1 MDFWSIFTLLVNQP
15 ITNLL
20 VASYQLL
27 SFFHIPFALGFA
39 IIVLTFIIR
48 LILYPFTASQIR
60 TSKKM
65 QDMAPHISKLKE
77 QHKDDKKKQ
86 QEEMMK
92 LYAEFGINPAAGC
105 LPVVIQIPIIWGLYH
120 VLNEAVNVKTH
131 AVLNEKVNSLLY
143 SDSLKLTRLW
153 ETTFFGI
160 PLSQSP
166 ASLMGSM
173 PLIILVP
180 IITGLLQL
188 VFSKMMAPE
197 KGYQGK
203 ADDFQATFA
212 KQSLFIFP
220 IMIGFFSFQLPFGL
234 SLYWN
239 AFTLFG
245 ILQQYFLVGL
255 GGLKQWQGLLSRGK
269 EETKEEV
276 TEAKPRKKKKHG
288 KRK

>member
-1 MDFWSIFTLLVNQP
+1 MNIAQIFTLIINQP

-20 VASYQLL
+20 VACYHLFQYL
-27 SFFHIPFALGFA
+27 HIPYPLGFS
-39 IIVLTFIIR
+39 IIALTVVIRII
-48 LILYPFTASQIR
+48 LFPFTSAQIR

-65 QDMAPHISKLKE
+65 QDMAPHISKLKVK
-77 QHKDDKKKQ
+77 HKDDKKKQ

-92 LYAEFGINPAAGC
+92 LYSEFGVNPAAGC

-120 VLNEAVNVKTH
+120 VLNTVVT
-131 AVLNEKVNSLLY
+131 VNSLAKLKEVNHLLY
-143 SDSLKLTRLW
+143 SDGLRLTKLW

-160 PLSQSP
+160 PLAKPPSD
-166 ASLMGSM
+166 LMQHGM

-180 IITGLLQL
+180 ILTGVLQL
-188 VFSKMMAPE
+188 IFSKMMAPE
-197 KGYQGK
+197 KPPEGK
-203 ADDFQATFA
+203 QDDFQATFA

-255 GGLKQWQGLLSRGK
+255 GGLKQWQGHAQK
-269 EETKEEV
+269 IY
-276 TEAKPRKKKKHG
+276 G
-288 KRK
+288 KRS